1 MQNAYDSG
9 THANLCKVSS
19 SKEYNMLIKFMN
31 NVCNN
36 EKQSTLTTMFPKH
49 NMNS

>member
-36 EKQSTLTTMFPKH
+36 EKQSTLTKSSPNTT
-49 NMNS
+49 

>member
-1 MQNAYDSG
+1 MHHTYDSG

-19 SKEYNMLIKFMN
+19 SKEHNMLIKFMD

-36 EKQSTLTTMFPKH
+36 EEQSTLTT
-49 NMNS
+49 NVEL